1 MSRLALFGLAVFGGD
16 APVQFG
22 AQAVLEVVVGGVQH
36 GQGDAGADGD
46 AVFGVQAMLLLA
58 VDAEVGTTAAGVDG
72 DGAGGIDDD
81 GTLGKGVRADGNDQ
95 ADRQVGFDNGAA
107 GSQGVGSRGG
117 RGGDDEAVGAV
128 VAEVACMGVHVQL
141 NHARFAA
148 VDDGVVDGSVFVAA
162 IAGVHGDVQGV
173 ALFAVVGAGEDVIE
187 SAVDIGE
194 GEVGEEA
201 ETAGVDADKRDLPR
215 DKGTSGVEE
224 GAVTADDDAEVHVAP
239 GGNGQGG
246 GVVLVL
252 RRGGVTV
259 EGVGEATRGEGSDQ
273 AGDSVI
279 NAHGAVFADDTD
291 VSDV

>member
-46 AVFGVQAMLLLA
+46 AVFGVQAVLLLA
-58 VDAEVGTTAAGVDG
+58 VDAEVGATAAGGDG

-81 GTLGKGVRADGNDQ
+81 GTLGKGVRADGYDQ
-95 ADRQVGFDNGAA
+95 TDRQVGFDDGAA
-107 GSQGVGSRGG
+107 GSQGVGRRAG

-162 IAGVHGDVQGV
+162 VAGVHGDVQGMT
-173 ALFAVVGAGEDVIE
+173 LFAVVFASEDVIE
-187 SAVDIGE
+187 SAVDVGE

-201 ETAGVDADKRDLPR
+201 ETAGVDADERDLSC
-215 DKGTSGVEE
+215 DEGTSGVEK
-224 GAVTADDDAEVHVAP
+224 GAVAADDDAEIHVP
-239 GGNGQGG
+239 PVCNGQGG
-246 GVVLVL
+246 GGVLVL
-252 RRGGVTV
+252 RRGGVAV
-259 EGVGEATRGEGSDQ
+259 EGVGEATLGKGGDQ
-273 AGDSVI
+273 AGDGVI
-279 NAHGAVFADDTD
+279 NAHSAVFADDTD